1 MISPSAFLCA
11 LAAPTFVRRLAAA
24 IVFVLSAGFAAAQ
37 DPPLKVAV
45 YDAPPYGHLE
55 PDGSVDGV
63 SVDLWRRVAESLG
76 REYHLVPVTQM
87 EAILQGLERKDYDV
101 AIGAIRP
108 ARLARVDFSYPTHRS
123 GAAVAVRAVKSTPSS
138 TAWGRFSISS
148 PRASRSESSRLK
160 VFSSPPIWRRS
171 AGGQPAKET
180 ARRGPGRDHR
190 KPGMAPSRGWLL
202 RPPAIV
208 TL

>member
-24 IVFVLSAGFAAAQ
+24 IVFVLSTGFAAAQ

-101 AIGAIRP
+101 AIGAITITP

-123 GAAVAVRAVKSTPSS
+123 GAAVAVREDTGPMAALASYGSVLGELAPLIALTFALPIVMGPRCGSPS
-138 TAWGRFSISS
+138 G
-148 PRASRSESSRLK
+148 L
-160 VFSSPPIWRRS
+160 
-171 AGGQPAKET
+171 
-180 ARRGPGRDHR
+180 
-190 KPGMAPSRGWLL
+190 
-202 RPPAIV
+202 
-208 TL
+208 

>member
-11 LAAPTFVRRLAAA
+11 LAAPTFVPRLAAA
-24 IVFVLSAGFAAAQ
+24 IVFVLSAGLAAAQ
-37 DPPLKVAV
+37 DAPLKVAV

-101 AIGAIRP
+101 ARR
-108 ARLARVDFSYPTHRS
+108 AR
-123 GAAVAVRAVKSTPSS
+123 
-138 TAWGRFSISS
+138 
-148 PRASRSESSRLK
+148 SR
-160 VFSSPPIWRRS
+160 
-171 AGGQPAKET
+171 
-180 ARRGPGRDHR
+180 
-190 KPGMAPSRGWLL
+190 
-202 RPPAIV
+202 
-208 TL
+208 